1 MLLLTITLVLF
12 ITLAVGTFTLGAAV
26 MAPASPLGS
35 RLRQLLGQSAPAPE
49 SESRVQVQVERMVDT
64 LSRAVP
70 KSPTEVSKTRGLLIQ
85 AGYRETRHVA
95 VYYATRALLAIVTLA
110 LVFLTG
116 WAWRSPVLIIVP
128 PLLAF
133 ILPRFVLKRM
143 IKHRQSTL
151 RLSLPDALD
160 LTVICMEAGLGLD
173 QALKRVGEELRHA
186 HRELSDEFDLVSLEM
201 RAGKSRAEALRNLA
215 ARTGV
220 DDLRA
225 LVSVLVQSDRFGTS
239 IAQALRVH
247 SDALRTER
255 RQRAEEAAA
264 KTTIKMVPVLVFF
277 LFPAMFIVSIGPAF
291 IQLVRHLLP
300 VIQQ

>member
-1 MLLLTITLVLF
+1 MLLPIIVVLF
-12 ITLAVGTFTLGAAV
+12 ITLALGTFALGAAAV
-26 MAPASPLGS
+26 APASPLGL
-35 RLRQLLGQSAPAPE
+35 RLRQLLGQHATPE
-49 SESRVQVQVERMVDT
+49 ENESRIHEQVDRVVDK

-70 KSPTEVSKTRGLLIQ
+70 KSPEEVSKTRGLLIQ

-95 VYYATRALLAIVTLA
+95 VYFATRALLAIATLV
-110 LVFLTG
+110 LVFITG
-116 WAWRSPVLIIVP
+116 WAWRSPVLIIAP
-128 PLLAF
+128 PLLAY

-151 RLSLPDALD
+151 RLSLADALD

-173 QALKRVGEELRHA
+173 QALKRVGEELKHA
-186 HRELSDEFDLVSLEM
+186 HPELSDEFDLVSLEM

-220 DDLRA
+220 DDVRA

-291 IQLVRHLLP
+291 IQIVRHLLP

>member
-1 MLLLTITLVLF
+1 MLLAITLVLF
-12 ITLAVGTFTLGAAV
+12 VTLAVGTFTLCAATMV
-26 MAPASPLGS
+26 PTSALGL
-35 RLRQLLGQSAPAPE
+35 RLRHLLGQQAKPAE
-49 SESRVQVQVERMVDT
+49 TESRMQVQVERVIDT

-70 KSPTEVSKTRGLLIQ
+70 KSPAEVSKTRGLLIQ

-95 VYYATRALLAIVTLA
+95 VYYASRVFLALGMLA
-110 LVFLTG
+110 LVAVTG
-116 WAWRSPVLIIVP
+116 WGWRSPLLFVAC
-128 PLLAF
+128 PLLGY
-133 ILPRFVLKRM
+133 ILPRFMLKRM
-143 IKHRQSTL
+143 IKHRQNTL

-186 HRELSDEFDLVSLEM
+186 HKELSDEFDLVSLEM
-201 RAGKSRAEALRNLA
+201 RAGKARAEALRNLA

-277 LFPAMFIVSIGPAF
+277 LFPAMFVVSLGPAF